1 MRRVERP
8 TRAASASAPASGFV
22 DLIEPRIRAV
32 VADVLGVAADGLD
45 DSVSLVDDLAADSL
59 DLAEL
64 GVALEAALGIPLVE
78 AAFDEV
84 RTYGDLVHAV
94 ARAGRTLPIPRDVA
108 IRAAILAPGADP
120 QYPVRHTGPFT
131 PYAAQTLADEALH
144 AGRGTRLDVRVRPA
158 SAMAVDAVGA
168 RLAWLRGRG
177 IDVVVRPDQ
186 TPPGSNALRL

>member
-1 MRRVERP
+1 MRQVERP
-8 TRAASASAPASGFV
+8 TSAGTPASGFV
-22 DLIEPRIRAV
+22 DLIEPRVRSV
-32 VADVLGVAADGLD
+32 VADVLGVPPDALD
-45 DSVSLVDDLAADSL
+45 DSVSLVEDLAADSL

-64 GVALEAALGIPLVE
+64 GVALEASLGIPLAE
-78 AAFDEV
+78 ETFDAV

-120 QYPVRHTGPFT
+120 KYPVRHAGPFT

-158 SAMAVDAVGA
+158 SPTAVDAVGA

-186 TPPGSNALRL
+186 TPDGAHALRL